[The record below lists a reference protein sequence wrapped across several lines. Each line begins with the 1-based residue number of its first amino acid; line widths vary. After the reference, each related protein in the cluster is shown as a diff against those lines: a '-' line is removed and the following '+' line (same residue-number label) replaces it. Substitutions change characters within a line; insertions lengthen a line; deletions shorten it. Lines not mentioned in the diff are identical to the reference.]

1 MMDNPGIWLNIC
13 PNCCGSGE
21 TGLGFHQECE
31 VCNGL
36 GTASKPDEPQ
46 TVEDTRKA
54 NERTAK

>member
-31 VCNGL
+31 VCNGW
-36 GTASKPDEPQ
+36 GTTSKPDEPQ
-46 TVEDTRKA
+46 TVEDTRNA
-54 NERTAK
+54 NERTTE